1 MKDINLLHSFKSR
14 NKQFDMK
21 MHGRRAVV
29 VLLVLTVLLAAA
41 YGGLLFGTGFYTEQ
55 TNLLQTE
62 ALSYSAVSEEK
73 ALSGKSQA
81 EIDSLTKLIATAS
94 DTSYMDTEF
103 MTTLSDAL
111 NANTFLTNLNAEENG
126 TVTFSG
132 KSATRKEITYF
143 IYSLKQTGLFS
154 DVSFSILNT
163 ETQENN
169 EAQDVYDFTAT
180 AMVKGVADHE

>member
-81 EIDSLTKLIATAS
+81 EIDSLTRLI
-94 DTSYMDTEF
+94 D
-103 MTTLSDAL
+103 
-111 NANTFLTNLNAEENG
+111 
-126 TVTFSG
+126 
-132 KSATRKEITYF
+132 
-143 IYSLKQTGLFS
+143 TGLRHKLYGYGIH
-154 DVSFSILNT
+154 DYT
-163 ETQENN
+163 ERR
-169 EAQDVYDFTAT
+169 A
-180 AMVKGVADHE
+180 